1 MNVFLTSV
9 FLSLSL
15 SVSVSLSLF
24 SLTPSSK
31 INKHVLRRRSLK
43 IKIKLKQKHWVR
55 LSWDSHSELFEPYLI
70 VFPTTP
76 HGFPKC
82 GGEGTLSRG
91 CGRTPSMDLFCQ
103 VIAIPL
109 FATDSLGMSLH
120 LTQTKMTPTP
130 QVHSAPFPCL
140 SQLPS
145 QGQLLSVQ
153 LSYQSP
159 EPLCLPPFLRSCSWK
174 LLVQPDDN
182 LSIFSGKSGGEDLSN
197 SIFCL
202 MVSMFGS
209 SQTVS

>member
-1 MNVFLTSV
+1 
-9 FLSLSL
+9 
-15 SVSVSLSLF
+15 
-24 SLTPSSK
+24 
-31 INKHVLRRRSLK
+31 
-43 IKIKLKQKHWVR
+43 
-55 LSWDSHSELFEPYLI
+55 
-70 VFPTTP
+70 
-76 HGFPKC
+76 
-82 GGEGTLSRG
+82 
-91 CGRTPSMDLFCQ
+91 MDLFCQ

-120 LTQTKMTPTP
+120 LTQTKMTPAP
-130 QVHSAPFPCL
+130 QVHSAPFPCF